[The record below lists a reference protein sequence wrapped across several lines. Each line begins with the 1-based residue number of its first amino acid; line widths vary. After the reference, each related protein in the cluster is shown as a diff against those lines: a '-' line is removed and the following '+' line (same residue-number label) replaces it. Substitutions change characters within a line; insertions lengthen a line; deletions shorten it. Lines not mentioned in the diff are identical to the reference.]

1 MEYTA
6 GTHPSH
12 FPSTHE
18 VSYLPQSLPQALV
31 QHTSQNSKVETLCVS
46 EHWNYSVQW
55 RCYYTLPTLF

>member
-46 EHWNYSVQW
+46 EH
-55 RCYYTLPTLF
+55 